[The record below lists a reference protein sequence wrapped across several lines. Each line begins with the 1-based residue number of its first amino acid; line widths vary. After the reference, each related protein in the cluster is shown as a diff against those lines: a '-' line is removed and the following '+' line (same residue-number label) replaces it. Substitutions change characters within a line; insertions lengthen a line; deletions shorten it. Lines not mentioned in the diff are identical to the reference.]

1 MHVIQELRFLN
12 FFFFN
17 ATKLASTG
25 SNNIPTCLSKTLAI
39 SRTPLPNWKTKQKK
53 ILSCLCS
60 LLPSREIL
68 RWRWSHIPHFS
79 HLHLPLCQEVT
90 GLTLRGYSARPPRK
104 QVNSGVWA
112 GRGSRCR
119 QVQVGAGHPPATPS
133 RGRADRGHRG
143 FAGWACGP
151 HCTAPANTG
160 EMERKSAFLHVRQH
174 IRGQT
179 RTENSTPLFHPKMA
193 PETGVG
199 NASRNSCRKTTK
211 ILDWAPP
218 QKMPWWHHHVLIH
231 RPVGNTY
238 ATQTWCF
245 YAAELKRR
253 ALMGQ
258 LWP

>member
-1 MHVIQELRFLN
+1 MHVIQELGFFN
-12 FFFFN
+12 FFLN

-25 SNNIPTCLSKTLAI
+25 SNSIPTCLSKTLAI
-39 SRTPLPNWKTKQKK
+39 SRTPLPNWKTIQEKK

-68 RWRWSHIPHFS
+68 RWRWSHTPHFS

-90 GLTLRGYSARPPRK
+90 GLILRGYSARPPRK

-112 GRGSRCR
+112 GRGSQCR
-119 QVQVGAGHPPATPS
+119 QVQDIHQQHPPEAEPTGATGALQD
-133 RGRADRGHRG
+133 GRVD
-143 FAGWACGP
+143 P
-151 HCTAPANTG
+151 TAQRRQTQGKQKGNPLSSMWDNTA
-160 EMERKSAFLHVRQH
+160 EAKP
-174 IRGQT
+174 GQ
-179 RTENSTPLFHPKMA
+179 RTALLCFNPKMA

-199 NASRNSCRKTTK
+199 NASRNSCKKTTK

-218 QKMPWWHHHVLIH
+218 KKMPRWHHHVLIH
-231 RPVGNTY
+231 RLVGNTY
-238 ATQTWCF
+238 TTQTWCF